1 VRLIAETTINNL
13 IIYNLIKY
21 KTKQNQTQ
29 KNHFHQSKIKS
40 NMKLNLFFL
49 SATAMVNA
57 AIGTNTVDLG
67 TAGNYRILA
76 KTGITTTPGSHIT
89 GDIAVS
95 PIAFTA
101 MTGFGTLELD
111 ASGQFSKTG
120 MVSGQVTAANYAV
133 PTPSTLTTAVSDME
147 TASKDAEF
155 RSITSAENLNLNGGG
170 IGGQTLT
177 AGVYKFTSAVSINTD
192 VTLLG
197 NENDI
202 FIIQTTG
209 ALTQDAGTKVIL
221 SSSTPGGDPP
231 LANNIFWQVDTTV
244 TVGTTAHMEG
254 IILAKTAVTFM
265 PGSTLNGR
273 ILGQTNVVLQAA
285 TLTGA

>member
-1 VRLIAETTINNL
+1 
-13 IIYNLIKY
+13 
-21 KTKQNQTQ
+21 
-29 KNHFHQSKIKS
+29 
-40 NMKLNLFFL
+40 
-49 SATAMVNA
+49 
-57 AIGTNTVDLG
+57 
-67 TAGNYRILA
+67 
-76 KTGITTTPGSHIT
+76 
-89 GDIAVS
+89 
-95 PIAFTA
+95 
-101 MTGFGTLELD
+101 
-111 ASGQFSKTG
+111 
-120 MVSGQVTAANYAV
+120 
-133 PTPSTLTTAVSDME
+133 ME
-147 TASKDAEF
+147 TASDDAEF